1 MTKQLQ
7 LYIGDL
13 SPMQNTYIFNP
24 SIVHVGANVYMM
36 VFRICRY
43 DVPVILHPWSIWDN
57 GYKYYVDPSR
67 VMYKKYRPL
76 SNHGGRIHLEPVESS
91 PNRCPTPTNAYETL
105 HLFEEYDS
113 TGIATLSW
121 TGHGWNVCGIQYQ
134 PFKDEMN
141 QDARV
146 CKVGDTIHIT
156 YNVFEHKK
164 TPTTPGMHPKTR
176 VTMRTRQLSMVPSL
190 IVSPTHIEFNEEQ
203 YMFPHIHK
211 LVEKNCVY
219 TPWGDVLYEIGTHVK
234 VYTVSG
240 QWKYIPCP
248 LLEEFVQHYAYQT
261 VLISCSTPCIQYTSS
276 TYLTCG
282 HVKVKFK
289 KLTHTPFVASIDW
302 SRIKRHGKYIYFMMV
317 IEFTREYK
325 VLRCSRPFIPTR
337 FNNHEPYLLVMP
349 TGMSWVDGN
358 VCITYGE
365 GDVRSKCLFL
375 SRAEM
380 DSILQSSWS
389 SYEPCFLVQ
398 SFTLYHYGYFGHFNC
413 GDDAFK
419 RVFEYIH
426 QTMYPEAQ
434 VTFVNKKTVENTHPS
449 QLLVIGGGDV
459 LNDYFMSTVC
469 DRKFTNVVAT
479 SVGIPYIT
487 DRTVP
492 YISTCKHVVL
502 RDRADAREYGTR
514 HAPDYAFLLE
524 RIYPRHK
531 KPVSRCIGMS
541 LLQTYYHPEY
551 TQVYDQYVS
560 EMCKFIALLVQCKFT
575 VVLIPF
581 CTSGHTREDD
591 TILYRCMIDK
601 LQSTDPHV
609 VSSVTIYN
617 VSRDDRLVEQVYT
630 SVTSV
635 EFMICSRFHSHVFS
649 TSTATPFMSVTC
661 GRKCIRFMNQY
672 GLQHQMFTLKKND
685 IDLPVHVDH
694 QALFRFFN
702 TCYKQRVS
710 IRKQLVRLKSAL
722 MKELDVHLEEYKSW
736 IRDLHTPLP
745 TLNMATSLRR
755 PVVYG
760 TSLST
765 ISAIS
770 NTVVDDDVP
779 CSNTMGVDHVHKIP
793 PTTPIVSEESDTA
806 PSTSALR
813 LGSMPPHQ
821 PDSSRG
827 AFEQLEQHELGQH
840 ELDHMLPSS
849 QPGHMHTSQPPML
862 YKSVV
867 QPSESVMVQ
876 PSMVAVP
883 VYQQPVYQQS
893 TSMAVPVYQ
902 QPVYQQSASMT
913 VPVYQQ
919 PVYQQSTSMT
929 VPVYQQPVY
938 QQSTSMTVPVYQ
950 SPSMMVSVNQSHGGI
965 YYQQPIT
972 CSLNYMQSL
981 HNTSVMGQSTV
992 TDSVYDEPPTI
1003 SNTQIDT
1010 PQ

>member
-1 MTKQLQ
+1 
-7 LYIGDL
+7 
-13 SPMQNTYIFNP
+13 
-24 SIVHVGANVYMM
+24 
-36 VFRICRY
+36 
-43 DVPVILHPWSIWDN
+43 
-57 GYKYYVDPSR
+57 
-67 VMYKKYRPL
+67 
-76 SNHGGRIHLEPVESS
+76 
-91 PNRCPTPTNAYETL
+91 
-105 HLFEEYDS
+105 
-113 TGIATLSW
+113 
-121 TGHGWNVCGIQYQ
+121 
-134 PFKDEMN
+134 
-141 QDARV
+141 
-146 CKVGDTIHIT
+146 
-156 YNVFEHKK
+156 
-164 TPTTPGMHPKTR
+164 
-176 VTMRTRQLSMVPSL
+176 
-190 IVSPTHIEFNEEQ
+190 
-203 YMFPHIHK
+203 
-211 LVEKNCVY
+211 
-219 TPWGDVLYEIGTHVK
+219 
-234 VYTVSG
+234 
-240 QWKYIPCP
+240 
-248 LLEEFVQHYAYQT
+248 
-261 VLISCSTPCIQYTSS
+261 
-276 TYLTCG
+276 
-282 HVKVKFK
+282 
-289 KLTHTPFVASIDW
+289 
-302 SRIKRHGKYIYFMMV
+302 
-317 IEFTREYK
+317 
-325 VLRCSRPFIPTR
+325 
-337 FNNHEPYLLVMP
+337 
-349 TGMSWVDGN
+349 
-358 VCITYGE
+358 
-365 GDVRSKCLFL
+365 
-375 SRAEM
+375 
-380 DSILQSSWS
+380 
-389 SYEPCFLVQ
+389 
-398 SFTLYHYGYFGHFNC
+398 
-413 GDDAFK
+413 
-419 RVFEYIH
+419 
-426 QTMYPEAQ
+426 
-434 VTFVNKKTVENTHPS
+434 
-449 QLLVIGGGDV
+449 
-459 LNDYFMSTVC
+459 
-469 DRKFTNVVAT
+469 
-479 SVGIPYIT
+479 
-487 DRTVP
+487 
-492 YISTCKHVVL
+492 
-502 RDRADAREYGTR
+502 
-514 HAPDYAFLLE
+514 
-524 RIYPRHK
+524 
-531 KPVSRCIGMS
+531 
-541 LLQTYYHPEY
+541 
-551 TQVYDQYVS
+551 
-560 EMCKFIALLVQCKFT
+560 
-575 VVLIPF
+575 
-581 CTSGHTREDD
+581 
-591 TILYRCMIDK
+591 
-601 LQSTDPHV
+601 
-609 VSSVTIYN
+609 
-617 VSRDDRLVEQVYT
+617 
-630 SVTSV
+630 
-635 EFMICSRFHSHVFS
+635 
-649 TSTATPFMSVTC
+649 
-661 GRKCIRFMNQY
+661 MNQY

-827 AFEQLEQHELGQH
+827 AFEQH

-893 TSMAVPVYQ
+893 ASMAVPVYQ
-902 QPVYQQSASMT
+902 QPVYQQSASMAVPVYQQPAYQQSASMVAVPVYQQPAYQQSASMVAVPVYQQPVYQQSASMVA

-938 QQSTSMTVPVYQ
+938 QQSASMAVPVYQ